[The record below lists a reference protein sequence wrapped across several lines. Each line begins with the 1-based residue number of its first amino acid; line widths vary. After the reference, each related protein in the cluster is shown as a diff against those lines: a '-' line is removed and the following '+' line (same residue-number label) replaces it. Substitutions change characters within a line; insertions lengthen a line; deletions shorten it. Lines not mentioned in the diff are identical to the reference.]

1 MKKDDFYL
9 CLNILNILLCLCTY
23 LTLLVFFVI
32 FSIAENSF
40 IPICLIFLSI
50 LIKIILLYVLFNTFE
65 KFFPNFTLS
74 KVAIELKTN
83 INSRKSTLLLAFVY
97 DVVIMLY
104 CILFFS
110 IKEYRFEWAYIPV
123 YEIITFGGICMFYIS
138 LFLIW
143 KIQDK
148 KIKKT
153 K

>member
-9 CLNILNILLCLCTY
+9 CLNVLNILLCLCTY

-50 LIKIILLYVLFNTFE
+50 LVKIILLYVLFNTFE

-83 INSRKSTLLLAFVY
+83 INSRKSTLLLAFTY

-104 CILFFS
+104 CLLFFS
-110 IKEYRFEWAYIPV
+110 IKEYRFEWAY
-123 YEIITFGGICMFYIS
+123 E
-138 LFLIW
+138 L
-143 KIQDK
+143 
-148 KIKKT
+148 
-153 K
+153 

>member
-104 CILFFS
+104 CILFFFN
-110 IKEYRFEWAYIPV
+110 KR
-123 YEIITFGGICMFYIS
+123 IS
-138 LFLIW
+138 F
-143 KIQDK
+143 
-148 KIKKT
+148 
-153 K
+153 

>member
-1 MKKDDFYL
+1 MYIFNAT
-9 CLNILNILLCLCTY
+9 C
-23 LTLLVFFVI
+23 FFVI

-40 IPICLIFLSI
+40 IPVCLIFLSI
-50 LIKIILLYVLFNTFE
+50 FVKIILLYVLFNTFE

-83 INSRKSTLLLAFVY
+83 IHSRKSTLLLAFTY

-104 CILFFS
+104 CLLFFS
-110 IKEYRFEWAYIPV
+110 IKAYRFEWAYIPV
-123 YEIITFGGICMFYIS
+123 YEIMTFGGIWMFYIS

-143 KIQDK
+143 KIKDK
-148 KIKKT
+148 KITRT

>member
-9 CLNILNILLCLCTY
+9 CLNVLNILLCLCTY

-50 LIKIILLYVLFNTFE
+50 LVKIILLYVLFNTFE

-83 INSRKSTLLLAFVY
+83 INSRKSTLLLAFTY

-104 CILFFS
+104 
-110 IKEYRFEWAYIPV
+110 EYRFEWAYIPV
-123 YEIITFGGICMFYIS
+123 YEIITLGGVCMFYIT
-138 LFLIW
+138 LFGLW
-143 KIQDK
+143 KIKDK
-148 KIKKT
+148 KIRRTNVKEHMV
-153 K
+153 

>member
-9 CLNILNILLCLCTY
+9 CLNALNMLLCLCTY

-32 FSIAENSF
+32 FGIAENSF

-50 LIKIILLYVLFNTFE
+50 LVKIILLYVLFNTFE

-83 INSRKSTLLLAFVY
+83 INSRKSTLLLAFTY

-104 CILFFS
+104 CILFFFN
-110 IKEYRFEWAYIPV
+110 KR
-123 YEIITFGGICMFYIS
+123 IS
-138 LFLIW
+138 F
-143 KIQDK
+143 
-148 KIKKT
+148 
-153 K
+153 